1 MIVLLSISC
10 GAVFILHRILNPIGM
25 LQMSRSCFPAL
36 CFDIIW
42 SENDNAILGPIL
54 HFISNPTEQ
63 RLKESNKM
71 LRDKTGQ
78 DLLFWSIRNG
88 YHQVIKLILKY
99 ETVDLQ
105 LIKDAINTGEIKVI
119 KVLLMEAKKQEIK
132 GDFDETSLEKV
143 TKILPYER
151 GTKICQLAFLSKF
164 ILDRDQSNIFLSS

>member
-1 MIVLLSISC
+1 
-10 GAVFILHRILNPIGM
+10 M
-25 LQMSRSCFPAL
+25 LQMSRFCFPAL

-71 LRDKTGQ
+71 LRDKSGQ

-88 YHQVIKLILKY
+88 YHQVIKLILKF

-119 KVLLMEAKKQEIK
+119 KLLLMEAKKQKINP
-132 GDFDETSLEKV
+132 DLIDTNLDKV
-143 TKILPYER
+143 IRILRAER
-151 GTKICQLAFLSKF
+151 GI
-164 ILDRDQSNIFLSS
+164 